1 MHSDENRPTVW
12 HLQTLIAMLFCF
24 LCFALAGRVSAADTA
39 EPGLVKE
46 PPKDGRFVKTDR
58 GYMVPYTATIP
69 GSTIQFE
76 MVPIA
81 GGKFM
86 MGSPATEKGR
96 KPDEGP
102 QFEVSIDPFWL
113 GKYPVTWSEYKEF
126 MKLADIFSSFESVQ
140 PPLRVLTKDNQS
152 DAVTAPSNLYDPTFT
167 FRQGAKPRQPAVT
180 MSQFAAKQYTKWL
193 SRISGGFYRLPSEA
207 EWEYACR
214 AGTTTAYFFGDNPED
229 LKKYGW
235 FLLNSHETTH
245 EVGQKLPNPWGLYD
259 MCGNVGQWVLDAP
272 STDGYKEFAGKTV
285 TWKEAIVWP
294 TKLFPRVLRGGAWDS
309 DAADCRS
316 AARRMSDDNAWR
328 EIDPNSP
335 KSPWWFTEAA
345 SLSVGFRILRPLTP
359 APQADRQKY
368 WDADVESIVDD
379 TKERIDEGRGAIGP
393 VDPKL
398 PDDVKRAE
406 EIRRKQESAHRK

>member
-1 MHSDENRPTVW
+1 MRGKRR
-12 HLQTLIAMLFCF
+12 LFAMTLSFLFAGIAGH
-24 LCFALAGRVSAADTA
+24 ALAA
-39 EPGLVKE
+39 EPAELGIVKE
-46 PPKDGRFVKTDR
+46 QPKDGRFVKTER

-69 GSTIQFE
+69 GTSVQFE

-81 GGKFM
+81 GGKLT
-86 MGSPATEKGR
+86 MGSPPAEKGR

-102 QFEVSIDPFWL
+102 QFKVQVDPYWM
-113 GKYPVTWSEYKEF
+113 GKYTVTWSEYKEF
-126 MKLADIFSSFESVQ
+126 MKLTDIFNDFESLK
-140 PPLRVLTKDNQS
+140 PPLRVLTKDNQA

-193 SRISGGFYRLPSEA
+193 SRLTGQFYRLPSEA

-214 AGTTTAYFFGDNPED
+214 AGTTTAYFFGDNPDD

-235 FLLNSHETTH
+235 FIKNSHETAH
-245 EVGQKLPNPWGLYD
+245 EVGEKLPNPWGLYD
-259 MCGNVGQWVLDAP
+259 MCGNVCQWVLDAP
-272 STDGYKEFAGKTV
+272 SNNDGYKKFAGKTV

-316 AARRMSDDNAWR
+316 AARRFSDDNAWR

-335 KSPWWFTEAA
+335 KSPWWFTQPE

-359 APQADRQKY
+359 APQAERAKY
-368 WDADVESIVDD
+368 WDADVESISDD
-379 TKERIDEGRGAIGP
+379 TKERIDEGRGAIGV
-393 VDPKL
+393 VDAKL
-398 PDDVKRAE
+398 PEDVKHAE
-406 EIRRKQESAHRK
+406 ELLHKQESAHRGK